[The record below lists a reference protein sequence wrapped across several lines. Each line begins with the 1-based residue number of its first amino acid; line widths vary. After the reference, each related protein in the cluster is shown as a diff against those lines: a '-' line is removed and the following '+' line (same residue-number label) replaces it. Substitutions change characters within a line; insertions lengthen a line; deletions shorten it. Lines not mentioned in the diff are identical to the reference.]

1 MARKPTPKHRPTEE
15 LIENRDRF
23 SKSSAKLNDVQGS
36 GFGSGGGREAPLVGR
51 DKPTRVAAPTMDR
64 AAKSAKQASGGA
76 GDYALIEG
84 SSDDVL
90 GIKNARVRKERKA
103 QQNVGGDKKGR
114 SDGRIPNLD
123 IPVVRASRLATED
136 GRTSF
141 HFSHDSITKTRNA
154 VVDEKGRANRP
165 GAAKAHNKYIERES
179 AVALDENGQE
189 IDAAQDEVGL
199 AIAAEDDIARA
210 IGAENDNA
218 GIGIALTLEDEQREG
233 NEDGRNKQSGAEN
246 RLAAGRAAAGRLRA
260 AWARVGGEFSWS
272 DDDPR
277 ERKANGPYS
286 LHELSPSA
294 LVSNDRQAEM
304 LLYGDADPVV
314 GRRGEADPAVRSQ
327 GTGDRGHPDEGKRG
341 WLMAVPAFLTPGS
354 SKRKRKALYAV
365 PDKFDEEVVDAGEK
379 KRRALAALAAN
390 DPQHDLKSPDGH
402 GKYIERQEALA
413 IQPDGTKVLF
423 TNIDKDPNERAEF
436 WKLVEE
442 NEVEAGADRMT
453 FVIADNHEFWKRVAA
468 HPQSSEKLVKAINE
482 ADPNLPVTVDVDD
495 NVEMRKF
502 LSGIKGWKEPGKK
515 LKDETQADFKA
526 RVGPPIAKFQ
536 DGRGGRVQY
545 RIIGELPF
553 EIPTH
558 ARAGILKEF
567 SAEFEK
573 RNLPFVSVMH
583 APDHTNDARNWH
595 FHLVYYDRPC
605 SRVTEQQ
612 VQENATRRNE
622 AGEVKPVKPNMDHV
636 GLWDFAVSET
646 YLRPGRYEKRTNY
659 PYRQEKDREINS
671 EKWIGALRERL
682 AEITNDHLEEYGV
695 ERRVDA
701 RRHSE
706 MGIHSDP
713 QEHLGTRLANM
724 EAMGVATPT
733 GVSNEER
740 QWAAIQEKME
750 RDAMRKRS
758 QINRTAEQML
768 KRAERS
774 QLSAPERAE
783 LGGHVTRWVQHQTE
797 AEEHGAI
804 AENLD
809 QHMARMVSRAEKVK
823 ETCERQL
830 EAIDNGKAT
839 KFQTSRR
846 KTLSQKAELAID
858 WLTEANIFLAEEKK
872 LAADCR
878 RMAEREGILADDIK
892 LTIERMLAPAAVQQR
907 IEDAERRQAANENE
921 QRVASRQRD
930 AQEKENTEHRRIV
943 ARTMDQWVQNIERLR
958 RRLVFE
964 GKNIVPANKV
974 AADLPIVNA
983 PNYGTMQAPL
993 RAIKAAQDKAISDV
1007 VHALIADPSILIRQ
1021 QRENNQVAYAIIS
1034 ASRNLN
1040 DTLQAYG
1047 NEPAIVRARDEAIR
1061 LNQERRQAI
1070 AQRDIEAERPAPA
1083 PRAPVAPA
1091 ELPLEQPAPK
1101 PVRAAPEVEKADKK
1115 AASATRAV
1123 HDRIAEIILKE
1134 KHRVQVLN
1142 GTAFLSDKTLE
1153 KIGIMKE
1160 DVEHPDLQ
1168 KRLVGMA
1175 PVIEREVGRLT
1186 QWAKKYP
1193 KTIGEAEGRTTLV
1206 GENVPADLKTL
1217 AKQWLDDQALEVAL
1231 KGIKLEN
1238 DRREGKQVA
1247 PAPVA
1252 PAPVVQAPRPELPQE
1267 KPQAAPAPVAE
1278 PKAPAPIPEAADGTA
1293 GKKKRPRLAD
1303 IETDYELQ
1311 ERARRTARQRNAE
1324 ARANEE
1330 RAQTPRPTQAARPGE
1345 TAIERA
1351 ARVAAQQASTRGSH
1365 QLIDRWLD
1373 GLKDGM
1379 PTEDRRRIAY
1389 EIASDREARQALQN
1403 IDRNIARRINE
1414 EAQRVRDDMQPQLG
1428 LDNENERGPKR

>member
-23 SKSSAKLNDVQGS
+23 SKSSAKLNNVQGS
-36 GFGSGGGREAPLVGR
+36 GFGGGGREAPLVGR
-51 DKPTRVAAPTMDR
+51 DQPTRVAAPTMDR

-84 SSDDVL
+84 SSDDIL

-327 GTGDRGHPDEGKRG
+327 GAGDRGHPSEGGRG

-365 PDKFDEEVVDAGEK
+365 PDKFDEETVDAGEK

-423 TNIDKDPNERAEF
+423 TNIDKDPEERAEF
-436 WKLVEE
+436 WRLVEE
-442 NEVEAGADRMT
+442 REREAAPDRMS
-453 FVIADNHEFWKRVAA
+453 FVIADNVDFWERAVAR
-468 HPQSSEKLVKAINE
+468 PDCPKAIVDAVRD
-482 ADPNLPVTVDVDD
+482 ADRNVPVNIVSEN
-495 NVEMRKF
+495 NVEVRGF
-502 LSGIKGWKEPGKK
+502 LSQVDGWKEPGKK
-515 LKDETQADFKA
+515 LKGETQAEFKS
-526 RVGPPIAKFQ
+526 RVGPPMAKFQ

-553 EIPTH
+553 EVPTH
-558 ARAGILKEF
+558 ARADILKEF
-567 SAEFEK
+567 SKEFEK
-573 RNLPFVSVMH
+573 RKLPFVAVMH

-605 SRVTEQQ
+605 SRLDQGRID
-612 VQENATRRNE
+612 NHFANLDPSSNLK
-622 AGEVKPVKPNMDHV
+622 AGDVKV
-636 GLWDFAVSET
+636 GDWDFAVVEQKKDKWRNKWVDS
-646 YLRPGRYEKRTNY
+646 PFA
-659 PYRQEKDREINS
+659 QDKDRDINS
-671 EKWIGALRERL
+671 EKWIGMLRERL

-740 QWAAIQEKME
+740 QWAAIQDKME

-878 RMAEREGILADDIK
+878 RLAEREGILADDIK

-1034 ASRNLN
+1034 ANRKLN

-1070 AQRDIEAERPAPA
+1070 AQRDVEAERPAPA

-1101 PVRAAPEVEKADKK
+1101 PVRPAPEVEKADKK

-1153 KIGIMKE
+1153 KIGIIKE

-1206 GENVPADLKTL
+1206 GKSVPADLKIL

-1278 PKAPAPIPEAADGTA
+1278 PKAPAPSAEAADGTA

-1330 RAQTPRPTQAARPGE
+1330 RAQTPRPTQTARPGE

>member
-23 SKSSAKLNDVQGS
+23 SKSSAKLNNVQGS
-36 GFGSGGGREAPLVGR
+36 GFGSGSGREAPLVGR

-218 GIGIALTLEDEQREG
+218 GMGIALTLEDEQREG

-423 TNIDKDPNERAEF
+423 TNIHEDPNERAEF
-436 WKLVEE
+436 WRLVEE
-442 NEVEAGADRMT
+442 HEREAAPDKMS
-453 FVIADNHEFWKRVAA
+453 FVISDNADFWGKAAA
-468 HPQSSEKLVKAINE
+468 HPDCPKAISDAVRD
-482 ADPNLPVTVDVDD
+482 ADHNLPVNIVSDD
-495 NVEMRKF
+495 NVEVRKF
-502 LSGIKGWKEPGKK
+502 LSQIEGWRELGKK
-515 LKDETQADFKA
+515 LPGETQADYKI
-526 RVGPPIAKFQ
+526 RVGPPIAKFH

-553 EIPTH
+553 EIPSKG
-558 ARAGILKEF
+558 RAEILREF
-567 SAEFEK
+567 SKEFEK
-573 RNLPFVSVMH
+573 RKLPFVAVMH

-595 FHLVYYDRPC
+595 FHLVYHDRP
-605 SRVTEQQ
+605 SKKVSQDAIDEYVSSKGRESDPMD
-612 VQENATRRNE
+612 
-622 AGEVKPVKPNMDHV
+622 AGQ
-636 GLWDFAVSET
+636 WDFAV
-646 YLRPGRYEKRTNY
+646 
-659 PYRQEKDREINS
+659 KDREHDKKNWNNRVIYPFAQPKV
-671 EKWIGALRERL
+671 EEVAQDKKWIEILRKRL

-740 QWAAIQEKME
+740 QWAAIQDKME

-774 QLSAPERAE
+774 QLSVPERAE

-993 RAIKAAQDKAISDV
+993 RAIKAAQDKGISDV

-1206 GENVPADLKTL
+1206 GKSVPADLKIL

-1278 PKAPAPIPEAADGTA
+1278 PKAPAPSAEAADGTA

-1330 RAQTPRPTQAARPGE
+1330 RAQTPRPTQTARPGE